1 MTTLNLASLS
11 KEQRR
16 ELFTELRKE
25 FKGRASTTA
34 KASKDQM
41 TRATVAVLNTLA
53 GSDLPTQS
61 WYSILEKAKRWLGK
75 DSSRKK

>member
-1 MTTLNLASLS
+1 MTTLNVANLS

-16 ELFTELRKE
+16 DLYNELRKE
-25 FKGRASTTA
+25 FKGRESNKA
-34 KASKDQM
+34 ASKDQI

-75 DSSRKK
+75 DSTRRK